1 MGPLLHDSSPHKHF
15 FSGKTWNAAPCRTVF
30 VVMNGKMLVY
40 FGVHSSKIPY
50 MFLFFW
56 ASRHQHIWPLLHDS
70 SPHKQFFSGKT

>member
-15 FSGKTWNAAPCRTVF
+15 FSGKTWNAALCRTVF

-50 MFLFFW
+50 MFLFFLGIQ
-56 ASRHQHIWPLLHDS
+56 ASAYMAPTSRFLPS
-70 SPHKQFFSGKT
+70 